1 MHPMLCMRVQETCV
15 MRCTEAC
22 AQYVLPLKCLRL
34 DADPPLPDLSYLI
47 VICEA
52 AVWPCQKSLS
62 MTLAVYAM
70 AGIAEPVML
79 WMKLAPEVAM
89 YYISHL

>member
-1 MHPMLCMRVQETCV
+1 
-15 MRCTEAC
+15 
-22 AQYVLPLKCLRL
+22 
-34 DADPPLPDLSYLI
+34 
-47 VICEA
+47 
-52 AVWPCQKSLS
+52 